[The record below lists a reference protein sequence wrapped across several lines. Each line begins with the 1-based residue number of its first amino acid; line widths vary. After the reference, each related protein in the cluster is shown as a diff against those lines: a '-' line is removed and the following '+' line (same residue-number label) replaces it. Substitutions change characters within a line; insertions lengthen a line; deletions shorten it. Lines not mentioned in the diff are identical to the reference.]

1 MEVPHPNSPTGR
13 PKSWRHR
20 VIVSAILAPALK
32 KRVVELE
39 RETFSQHAI
48 ETVCFDLRIRRAH
61 AVTGQFARELPEIQ
75 EAIDRFIVAHY
86 RPKAERDEGTLCRL
100 IFNTLLPITPWKRK
114 VGEGSPMPKKREV
127 FFPPLLV
134 EKIEERWKEL
144 GFESL
149 SEYVTS
155 VMRYDLLLGGK
166 HRQFPVNDFRPEILA
181 ALDRE
186 TLTEFLKNRKP
197 KTCP

>member
-20 VIVSAILAPALK
+20 VIVSAILA
-32 KRVVELE
+32 
-39 RETFSQHAI
+39 
-48 ETVCFDLRIRRAH
+48 
-61 AVTGQFARELPEIQ
+61 RELPEIQ
-75 EAIDRFIVAHY
+75 ETIDRFIVAHY

-134 EKIEERWKEL
+134 EKIEE
-144 GFESL
+144 
-149 SEYVTS
+149 
-155 VMRYDLLLGGK
+155 
-166 HRQFPVNDFRPEILA
+166 
-181 ALDRE
+181 
-186 TLTEFLKNRKP
+186 
-197 KTCP
+197 